1 MILDIT
7 CKYFDIIIIGAGG
20 AGLMSALSASENN
33 NNIAVISKVLPNNS
47 HTVSAKGGINASLG
61 NVQKDDWRWHAFDTM
76 QGSAGIADEEAVE
89 ILCKNANDAII
100 YLEKIGVVFSRD
112 ENQKIAQRAY

>member
-33 NNIAVISKVLPNNS
+33 NNIAVKPCFLP
-47 HTVSAKGGINASLG
+47 
-61 NVQKDDWRWHAFDTM
+61 QYYCYF
-76 QGSAGIADEEAVE
+76 
-89 ILCKNANDAII
+89 
-100 YLEKIGVVFSRD
+100 
-112 ENQKIAQRAY
+112 